1 LSKIEFSIVVPTFNR
16 ELKLFKTISAIK
28 KSILAFK
35 KKIKY
40 EIIIIND
47 GGKKINKKIKHIVR
61 NIIIINLKK
70 NKGVGFA
77 RNYGS
82 KIAKFDKIYFVDSDI
97 IIEENTLSFL
107 YEKFRKIENAGSL
120 GALQSYKN
128 LNNSYSSKFVCAKS
142 CYGFED
148 QPDLIEFSAIHS
160 EICIVDKLFLEKI
173 GGWKSFYRSGGE
185 EFELG
190 HRIIKN
196 KKKNYLTKKTRYST
210 HYDNLSTRLYKIFY
224 RTSNYLNILLE
235 RKKLESTGAFATNEQ
250 FVSTFLT
257 LILILSLIISFY
269 IKINF
274 YVFIIIV
281 LLIFLIEFKFLKF
294 CKDLY
299 SYKYIPFTILGI
311 YLINIAIIVGF
322 FYGIYNLTKKYY
334 KKIFDVT

>member
-1 LSKIEFSIVVPTFNR
+1 MNKIEFSIVIPTFNQ
-16 ELKLFKTISAIK
+16 ELKIFTTISAIK

-47 GGKKINKKIKHIVR
+47 GGQKINKKIKNIVR

-70 NKGVGFA
+70 NNGVGFV

-82 KIAKFDKIYFVDSDI
+82 KIAKFDKIFFVDSDI
-97 IIEENTLSFL
+97 IIEKNTLSYL
-107 YEKFRKIENAGSL
+107 YEKFKKIKNAGSL

-128 LNNSYSSKFVCAKS
+128 LNNNYSSRFVCAKS

-148 QPDLIEFSAIHS
+148 QPNLIEFSAIHS
-160 EICIVDKLFLEKI
+160 EICIVDKLFLKTI

-190 HRIIKN
+190 HRIIEN

-210 HYDNLSTRLYKIFY
+210 HYDNLSNRLYKIFY
-224 RTSNYLNILLE
+224 RTSNYLSILIE

-250 FVSTFLT
+250 FFSTFLT
-257 LILILSLIISFY
+257 LILILFLIISFY
-269 IKINF
+269 VKISF
-274 YVFIIIV
+274 FVFAIIIFFV
-281 LLIFLIEFKFLKF
+281 FVIEFKFLKF
-294 CKDLY
+294 CKKLY
-299 SYKYIPFTILGI
+299 SYKYIPFAILGI
-311 YLINIAIIVGF
+311 YLINIAIILGF
-322 FYGIYNLTKKYY
+322 FYGIYNLAKEKI
-334 KKIFDVT
+334 KKIF